1 MTGLFE
7 PKSVKQL
14 NHIKTKTIILIKT
27 PSIHVIQSNIT
38 LLQKMRS
45 NNKIQIEKRKRNNT
59 AFCINSFW
67 LMCHVDLFLFH
78 KKQNDKNQRA

>member
-1 MTGLFE
+1 MPRSIF
-7 PKSVKQL
+7 SVDST
-14 NHIKTKTIILIKT
+14 TKTIILIKT
-27 PSIHVIQSNIT
+27 PSIHVIQSNAK
-38 LLQKMRS
+38 QKMRS